1 MSNNVDDNEA
11 LVDPLTKYKIT
22 DIDNGLTVNYYGFV
36 MITGA
41 WVLLEE
47 DTTAGTYR
55 YINGASGYVTA
66 WTNRASQSYDYF
78 FNLTGV

>member
-11 LVDPLTKYKIT
+11 LVDPLATYKIT
-22 DIDNGLTVNYYGFV
+22 DTETGATNNYYGFV
-36 MITGA
+36 TLTGA
-41 WVLLEE
+41 WILMQENTLN
-47 DTTAGTYR
+47 GTYR

-66 WTNRASQSYDYF
+66 WTNRATQSYDYL